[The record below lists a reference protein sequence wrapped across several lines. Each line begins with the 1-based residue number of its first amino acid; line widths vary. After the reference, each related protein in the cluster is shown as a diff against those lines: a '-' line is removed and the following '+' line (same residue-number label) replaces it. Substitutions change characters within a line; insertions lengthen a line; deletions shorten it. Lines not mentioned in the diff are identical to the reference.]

1 METTNK
7 LQPPTRDPDH
17 RRCDHGGPPPN
28 IHHPQPP
35 PVDLREEPDQVR
47 PVLPAHGVP
56 LGLADAGEPQAEFE
70 RVRVQDV
77 EEEGGEPEGGF
88 GRCGEGGGG
97 GGWGGGGVSGG
108 DEEVEEAEE
117 GGGEVGWG
125 GEVGDAGEDGEPGVE
140 ERVARR
146 RGDARVEE
154 GGEGELLGQGAYH
167 AGGEGVLGVS
177 SGGRIAGRGGETSV
191 DGWWWWE
198 GRRVGEGRGTE
209 GMWDGGLTL
218 RRSWL
223 VELGGGGC

>member
-1 METTNK
+1 M
-7 LQPPTRDPDH
+7 
-17 RRCDHGGPPPN
+17 
-28 IHHPQPP
+28 
-35 PVDLREEPDQVR
+35 
-47 PVLPAHGVP
+47 
-56 LGLADAGEPQAEFE
+56 
-70 RVRVQDV
+70 QDV

-167 AGGEGVLGVS
+167 AGGEGRLAWT
-177 SGGRIAGRGGETSV
+177 GGGGGKVGELV
-191 DGWWWWE
+191 REE
-198 GRRVGEGRGTE
+198 GRRVCGT
-209 GMWDGGLTL
+209 GDLRCGGA
-218 RRSWL
+218 
-223 VELGGGGC
+223 G